1 MGLDLSG
8 TELSYRLCLL
18 FEGMG
23 MEDWGEVEGVSYQYV
38 TKGHLGS
45 GQVKEGKAVWDCPGR
60 GRPKGIM
67 ASHRWPQMD

>member
-1 MGLDLSG
+1 
-8 TELSYRLCLL
+8 
-18 FEGMG
+18 

-38 TKGHLGS
+38 TKGHLVS

-67 ASHRWPQMD
+67 ASHTWPQMD